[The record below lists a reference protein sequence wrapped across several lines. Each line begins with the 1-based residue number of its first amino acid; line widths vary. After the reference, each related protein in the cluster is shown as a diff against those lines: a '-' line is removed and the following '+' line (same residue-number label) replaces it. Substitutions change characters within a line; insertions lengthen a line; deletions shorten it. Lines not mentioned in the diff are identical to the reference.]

1 MKILSD
7 ETFVIK
13 VPVEVKDQINNLIK
27 EKSSIT
33 FNAFMQSLIN
43 IYVVEKTEER
53 IIEIDEELKE
63 LDILKQRI
71 DNIYINLDYRVED
84 ITKTAEEKNQ
94 LFNKKNIV
102 NIIINNLQQELLTL
116 QESHESL
123 LSKNNNIVQKNI
135 EYFEKFNHL
144 ISCDIKIF
152 NEAFKDKVNTI
163 DRVLKQFDKYPQELE
178 TVKLL
183 LSEAQSINSLK
194 NNQIKKETNHL
205 NIQID
210 DLEKYLS
217 VIKVDQD
224 KLICDLKDN
233 FANQLR
239 LSKDLSAEV
248 HENAL
253 LKLRSEYENQAQN
266 LQYKYNKLIEEY
278 QKQAQISEELHN
290 KITAQY
296 LSQAQN
302 LQDKYDKI
310 IMGYQK
316 QLETIQEIHSKEIEA
331 HKNKYNNLL
340 GELDLIKKVTTKF
353 IMG

>member
-1 MKILSD
+1 MSD